1 MSSMAQ
7 TVTNFW
13 QESGKFGCYTTE
25 SNSGAT
31 L

>member
-1 MSSMAQ
+1 MAQ